1 MNNELKQKKTR
12 DEFQQMWD
20 HRKQEWEER
29 AGSTIPDDA
38 SLLHMA
44 ELARKQAEAQTSVTV
59 PFPVKRRNRW
69 IPYAAAAS
77 LLVGVAAIGM
87 NRSQDTT
94 VKKAQVTPTNVDGQ
108 TILFMCNNGCTAQ
121 EVLLSVNDVIKK

>member
-1 MNNELKQKKTR
+1 MNNKSKQKKKR

-44 ELARKQAEAQTSVTV
+44 ELARKQAEAQETTTV
-59 PFPVKRRNRW
+59 PFPVKRRTRW

-77 LLVGVAAIGM
+77 LLIGIAAIGI
-87 NRSQDTT
+87 NQSQTPAKRQT
-94 VKKAQVTPTNVDGQ
+94 QVTETNVEGQ